1 MRTTVPIETVQV
13 CVLDLEATKVNSLDL
28 IIAFVR
34 RSSMYPVFRMTK
46 ELLLY
51 GKKNSQGFL
60 DEYISSHICWPWDL
74 DVWFEL
80 NNGRTLTIFD
90 LGRVTLVNRVGL
102 IQILK
107 DNNWRLTVA
116 GSSVRY
122 RRRVNL
128 FDQLEVR
135 SRIVSW
141 DQKFL
146 YLTQS
151 MWRSGVPTSNVL
163 IRAAIASDQG
173 IVPPV
178 KAIAALTEN
187 LVKPEIP
194 NWVKT
199 WIESEIERPWP
210 PT

>member
-1 MRTTVPIETVQV
+1 
-13 CVLDLEATKVNSLDL
+13 
-28 IIAFVR
+28 
-34 RSSMYPVFRMTK
+34 MYPVFRITK

-51 GKKNSQGFL
+51 GKTNSQNFL
-60 DEYISSHICWPWDL
+60 DEYTSLHICWPWDL

-90 LGRVTLVNRVGL
+90 LGRVTLVKRVGL

-107 DNNWRLTVA
+107 NNKWRLSVA

-122 RRRVNL
+122 RRRVNI
-128 FDQLEVR
+128 FDRLEVK

-163 IRAAIASDQG
+163 IRAAISSDQG

-178 KAIAALTEN
+178 KAISAIAEN

-194 NWVKT
+194 DWIKT
-199 WIESEIERPWP
+199 WIESEVRKAVAPNIKN
-210 PT
+210 

>member
-1 MRTTVPIETVQV
+1 M
-13 CVLDLEATKVNSLDL
+13 K
-28 IIAFVR
+28 
-34 RSSMYPVFRMTK
+34 
-46 ELLLY
+46 
-51 GKKNSQGFL
+51 
-60 DEYISSHICWPWDL
+60 
-74 DVWFEL
+74 
-80 NNGRTLTIFD
+80 
-90 LGRVTLVNRVGL
+90 RVGL

-107 DNNWRLTVA
+107 NNKWRLSVA

-122 RRRVNL
+122 RRRVNI
-128 FDQLEVR
+128 FDRLEVK

-163 IRAAIASDQG
+163 IRAAISSDQG

-178 KAIAALTEN
+178 KAISAIAEN

-194 NWVKT
+194 DWIKT
-199 WIESEIERPWP
+199 WIESEVERPWP
-210 PT
+210 PI